1 MEFPIDRVRLTHSE
15 KNLLTRM
22 KAKTGIDNWNIFSRW
37 ALCVS
42 LSKSTKIDFSSNE
55 SNYAIEMSW
64 MVFAG
69 KDYKI
74 YQDLLIADCVMND
87 LKPNKQNLNRVL
99 RARISNGV
107 KILHADTKSLDDL
120 IGLAYAS

>member
-1 MEFPIDRVRLTHSE
+1 MEFSIDRVRLTHSE

-22 KAKTGIDNWNIFSRW
+22 KANTGIDNWNVFSRW

-42 LSKSTKIDFSSNE
+42 LSQSTKIDFSSND

-74 YQDLLIADCVMND
+74 YQDLLIADCVTND

-99 RARISNGV
+99 RARLNNGI
-107 KILHADTKSLDDL
+107 KILHAEVKSLNDFL
-120 IGLAYAS
+120 ELVA

>member
-1 MEFPIDRVRLTHSE
+1 MDFPIDRVRLTHSE

-22 KAKTGIDNWNIFSRW
+22 KANTGIDNWNIFSRW

-42 LSKSTKIDFSSNE
+42 LSESTKIDFLSADT
-55 SNYAIEMSW
+55 NYAIEMSW

-74 YQDLLIADCVMND
+74 YQDLLISDCNINN
-87 LKPNKQNLNRVL
+87 LAINKTNLNRIL
-99 RARISNGV
+99 RARLNHGI
-107 KILHADTKSLDDL
+107 KILHSEVKSLEDL
-120 IGLAYAS
+120 ISLVA

>member
-22 KAKTGIDNWNIFSRW
+22 KANTGIDNWNIFSRW
-37 ALCVS
+37 ALCIS
-42 LSKSTKIDFSSNE
+42 LSQSLKIDSPSTE
-55 SNYAIEMSW
+55 TNYAIEMSW

-99 RARISNGV
+99 RARLNNGI
-107 KILHADTKSLDDL
+107 KILHAEVKSLNDFL
-120 IGLAYAS
+120 ELVA